1 LDNQSTVDIFCN
13 TSLLQNIWKSDNTM
27 KIQCNAGSRTTNLI
41 EDLSNYGTVW
51 YDPGG
56 IANILSMKRVK
67 EKCHVHYDSKGDGIF
82 YVIKPAGITRK
93 FVESN
98 CGLYYLDTAEDN
110 EFTLVTTVTNKADQ
124 YTRKEYVRAEKA
136 RELQIT
142 IGCPSTKDLL
152 NIINNNLLNNCPVNR
167 ADVIAA
173 NNIFGADL
181 GSLKGKTTREK
192 VSPVNLVRNYLP
204 KEIMNRH
211 RSVTLCI
218 DIMFVNQIPML
229 VSVSCNIKFGT
240 IQDIPNRSN
249 KHLLS
254 GI

>member
-41 EDLSNYGTVW
+41 EDLSNYGTMW

-152 NIINNNLLNNCPVNR
+152 NIINNNLLNNFPVNR